1 MRPAEDDAHGGKR
14 PRKNEAVPAS
24 DSPRARIFHV
34 DRHYFRARLL
44 GKKDNPLSEF
54 IGRTARSIRRDDD
67 VPAVRDDFRELSN
80 GTSASAGT
88 GAPNDFEVEAFHE
101 IGEQR
106 AITAATDQRRSLSLR
121 QVAFYDKSCLL
132 YTSDAADEL

>member
-1 MRPAEDDAHGGKR
+1 MTRTVKTAGENKR
-14 PRKNEAVPAS
+14 SQLLTLRT
-24 DSPRARIFHV
+24 RIFHV
-34 DRHYFRARLL
+34 IGDFRAGLL
-44 GKKDNPLSEF
+44 GEKDNSLSEF

-80 GTSASAGT
+80 GTGASAGT

-106 AITAATDQRRSLSLR
+106 AVAAGTDEGRALPFREEAFDNKR
-121 QVAFYDKSCLL
+121 QEEHCARAPRCSVR
-132 YTSDAADEL
+132 